1 MRDSI
6 KTQLRVLICKSQ
18 NIDFFQNLFD
28 KKKKALRV
36 EIVKYYLDSDVLM
49 FLKSLFYEFNTI

>member
-6 KTQLRVLICKSQ
+6 KIQLRVLICKSQ

-28 KKKKALRV
+28 KKKALRV

-49 FLKSLFYEFNTI
+49 FLENLFYEFNTI

>member
-28 KKKKALRV
+28 KKKALRV

-49 FLKSLFYEFNTI
+49 FLENLFYEFNTI